1 MRTPIAL
8 AALFFAACSDSPTG
22 AGSAARCATTDGVE
36 ICTARAEYRP
46 SDVVD
51 IQIRNEGLETRYVDY
66 CSVKIVGTTSRSA
79 PFPED
84 YSPQVRCGSDWTQ
97 ADIIANKIEL
107 PPGGT
112 VQESQRIQSFA
123 FQGYYRV
130 NVWLVDENGDR
141 IGETPSYSGTFEVFP
156 SAGS

>member
-1 MRTPIAL
+1 MREPAAFAL
-8 AALFFAACSDSPTG
+8 LFVACSGSPAGT
-22 AGSAARCATTDGVE
+22 GSAALCATSDGVE
-36 ICTARAEYRP
+36 ICVARAQYRP
-46 SDVVD
+46 TD
-51 IQIRNEGLETRYVDY
+51 IVEIEIHNRGLETLYVDY
-66 CSVKIVGTTSRSA
+66 CSVKIVGKTSRSV

-97 ADIIANKIEL
+97 ADVIANRIEL

-112 VQESQRIQSFA
+112 IQESQQIQSFA

-130 NVWLVDENGDR
+130 NVWFVDGNGDR
-141 IGETPSYSGTFEVFP
+141 IGTGPSYSGTFEVFP